1 MAINEAWTVQT
12 AARKA
17 EPAPPLDLS
26 KPIPTWNTPEYPA
39 EWPKND
45 MSAAAEHAYI
55 LHYLLAAL
63 SFLLKRRG
71 RPWAV
76 TLDVGLHFVDAD
88 GRKRRCDPDMMVM
101 PFPNTERGS
110 LRRQDMPCPP
120 DCVIEVASPSTR
132 NRDLG
137 IKKDWYAWMGVR
149 EYWILDPVNS
159 DDPAHFETGL
169 LLPNGPMMGW
179 RLEQGRYEPLATFW
193 DAGAR
198 AWSAY
203 SPSLDCGLLFSEAL
217 HRQHLDGGYR
227 VVDPETDEPLPDSN
241 ERYDQLQ
248 EKVVQLAEKDVQLA
262 EKDVQLAEKDAQ
274 LAEKDAGIT
283 AMLAT
288 LAKFRFGDSAAGEL
302 RTIMQ
307 GTAMPAPEERLVQD
321 WLEAPSAEA
330 FLDRARRYYARPQ

>member
-1 MAINEAWTVQT
+1 MAMKEAWTVQT
-12 AARKA
+12 AAREAK
-17 EPAPPLDLS
+17 PAPPLDLS

-63 SFLLKRRG
+63 RLLLKRRG

-88 GRKRRCDPDMMVM
+88 GRKQRCDPDMMVM

-159 DDPAHFETGL
+159 DDPVHFETGL
-169 LLPNGPMMGW
+169 LLPDGPMMGW

-193 DAGAR
+193 DAAAR

-203 SPSLDCGLLFSEAL
+203 SPVLDCGLLFSEAL
-217 HRQHLDGGYR
+217 HGQHTDGGYR
-227 VVDPETDEPLPDSN
+227 IVDPETDEPLPDSV
-241 ERYDQLQ
+241 EKDDLLQ
-248 EKVVQLAEKDVQLA
+248 EKDALLMQKDNLLVQKDNLLDAKDV
-262 EKDVQLAEKDAQ
+262 Q

-283 AMLAT
+283 AMIAT
-288 LAKFRFGDSAAGEL
+288 LARFRFGDSAAGEL

-307 GTAMPAPEERLVQD
+307 GTEVPAPEEKLVQD
-321 WLEAPSAEA
+321 WMAAPSAKA
-330 FLDRARRYYARPQ
+330 FLDMARQYYELPQ